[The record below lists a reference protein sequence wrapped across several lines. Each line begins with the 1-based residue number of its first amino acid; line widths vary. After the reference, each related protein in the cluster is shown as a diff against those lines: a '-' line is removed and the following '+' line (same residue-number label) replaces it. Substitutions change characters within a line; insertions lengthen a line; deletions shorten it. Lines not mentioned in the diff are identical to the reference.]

1 MPGLDDVHAGYLPL
15 LDGAVLVTAA
25 RLGFAEDH
33 GIRLHLHREMSW
45 ATIRDR
51 MGVGHFDCAHMLAP
65 MAIAANLGIA
75 PLSAPV
81 VAPMVLALG
90 GNAVTVSPLLAE
102 LMAETGWRD
111 DGPAA
116 AGMALAKALVRL
128 ERSASRR
135 GRFAV
140 VHAHSCH
147 NYDLRYWLAACG
159 IEPDRDVD
167 ITVVP
172 PPLMPDAIASGQ
184 IDGFCVG
191 EPWSTIAVRRGAGRI
206 VTTKAEIWRRSPE
219 KVLGV
224 SARFAAERPE
234 VLDRLIRAL
243 HDAAVWCDA
252 SEHHAELADLL
263 ADAGHIGVAPR
274 DLVPALTG
282 LLEVAPGEAQSIEDF
297 MIFAADDANR
307 PRLSD
312 GFWMLSQMVRWR
324 QVTESDAARHAV
336 RTVFRPDLYDKALSL
351 EPSDSAIKEATLNDQ
366 NHWPEGLFDRSK

>member
-1 MPGLDDVHAGYLPL
+1 MSDLDDVHAGYLPL

-25 RLGFAEDH
+25 RLGFAEYH

-65 MAIAANLGIA
+65 MAIAASLNLG

-102 LMAETGWRD
+102 LMTETGWRGE
-111 DGPAA
+111 GPAA
-116 AGMALAKALVRL
+116 AGMALADALARL

-224 SARFAAERPE
+224 SARFAAERPK

-243 HDAAVWCDA
+243 HGAAVWCDA

-282 LLEVAPGEAQSIEDF
+282 LLEVAPGEAQGIEDF
-297 MIFAADDANR
+297 MIFADGAANR

-336 RTVFRPDLYDKALSL
+336 RTVFRPDLYDRALSL
-351 EPSDSAIKEATLNDQ
+351 EPSDSAIENVMLNDQ
-366 NHWPEGLFDRSK
+366 DHWPEGLFDRSE

>member
-1 MPGLDDVHAGYLPL
+1 MSGLDDVHAGYLPL

-25 RLGFAEDH
+25 RFGFAEAH

-116 AGMALAKALVRL
+116 AGRALAEALARL

-224 SARFAAERPE
+224 SARFAAERTE

-243 HDAAVWCDA
+243 CDAATWCDA
-252 SEHHAELADLL
+252 AEHHAELADLL
-263 ADAGHIGVAPR
+263 AEPAHIGVDAR
-274 DLVPALTG
+274 DLVPALSG
-282 LLEVAPGEAQSIEDF
+282 LLEMAPGEAQSIEDF
-297 MIFAADDANR
+297 MIFAAGEANR

-324 QVTESDAARHAV
+324 QVTESDAARQAV
-336 RTVFRPDLYDKALSL
+336 RNVFRPDLYDRALGL
-351 EPSDSAIKEATLNDQ
+351 ALRDSVEGEAFITGQDRR
-366 NHWPEGLFDRSK
+366 PAGLFDRPE